1 MLETRM
7 EARTGQGELQE
18 DDASSRFDPLNRR
31 ETPPREEENRIR
43 AVFDLSDGVPLPR
56 VTTAALGRY
65 HAYLSRHLS
74 LPFRG
79 LYAETAYPVRH
90 TVRYVT
96 VTGLL
101 PLTDKAVQGIHCE
114 VGGNSDAPRLSLVD
128 LGLPEDDPNY
138 QLLDDFAYW
147 FRNCR

>member
-1 MLETRM
+1 MLETRT
-7 EARTGQGELQE
+7 EARTRIESQE
-18 DDASSRFDPLNRR
+18 DDASLLFEPLNRD
-31 ETPPREEENRIR
+31 ETPPREEENRILG
-43 AVFDLSDGVPLPR
+43 VFDLPNGVRLPP
-56 VTTAALGRY
+56 VTMAALAHY

-74 LPFRG
+74 FPFRG

-101 PLTDKAVQGIHCE
+101 PLPEKAAQGVHCE
-114 VGGNSDAPRLSLVD
+114 VAGDADMPRLSLID
-128 LGLPEDDPNY
+128 LGLAEDDPNY